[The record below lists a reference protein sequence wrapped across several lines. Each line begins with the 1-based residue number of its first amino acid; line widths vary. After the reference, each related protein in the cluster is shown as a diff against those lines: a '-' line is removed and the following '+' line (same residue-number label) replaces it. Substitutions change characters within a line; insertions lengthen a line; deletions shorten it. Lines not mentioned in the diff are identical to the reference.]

1 MYALIN
7 VYYLKRNK
15 QLFICSSD
23 SSLVLITLVSL
34 ISLTLLKTHV
44 ISHDSVSVNF
54 HAFNNVKIIKFDFV
68 IVS

>member
-23 SSLVLITLVSL
+23 SSLVLIILVSL
-34 ISLTLLKTHV
+34 ISLTLSETHV
-44 ISHDSVSVNF
+44 ISHD
-54 HAFNNVKIIKFDFV
+54 NVFSSLFKILNI
-68 IVS
+68 